1 MSIAIVQTGYR
12 IIHQTP
18 FAQPTTLLADSS
30 LCALS
35 TPSPPRF
42 QCVSVQAKRGTY
54 LLPRPL
60 PGKEG
65 GTLGLPNA
73 SVPSF
78 SRQSGQYH
86 FALRAGICVMPTHSK
101 WNHSLSHCWSFV
113 SMSSLNRAKVRR
125 VEMRK
130 KMTIG
135 GKRLTLLSQ
144 LIIWPNETSSQ
155 IQYLSSS
162 ESTSSSKCP
171 GLPSPPMTP
180 GFFFWCLLPRERL
193 TFVTVFCPFSAD
205 VTSPF
210 GGGFLRMLVRV
221 GAGAVSADWLKM
233 LWRRLSRTGRPSL
246 GLGSSDCA
254 FGVGTWL
261 REERG
266 RSAIDGSG
274 DAARSR
280 TGFEGSIGGG
290 LEFLG
295 VIDLRPARVDAAV
308 MDSCSG
314 AGSDVGAATMGE
326 DVLCS
331 ADSGSAGVAC
341 LLGCADSG
349 LWALGVPGP
358 AGASGTCT
366 VLDDVSGKGTGV

>member
-1 MSIAIVQTGYR
+1 MYLDAGGESSGSVQTTLELAINRRQAEKQEVFTVEVCGICLQIELLLATIRHDTLVARHEIDAVDLNHNLLRNGSQSWNFLASSPTTYQGPKRMSIAIVQTGYR
-12 IIHQTP
+12 IYQTP
-18 FAQPTTLLADSS
+18 FAQPTTPVATLLESS

-60 PGKEG
+60 PGSEG

-101 WNHSLSHCWSFV
+101 WNHSLSHCGRFV
-113 SMSSLNRAKVRR
+113 SIARPGWIPICRGTGK
-125 VEMRK
+125 EMNVAR
-130 KMTIG
+130 G
-135 GKRLTLLSQ
+135 RLTLLSQ

-180 GFFFWCLLPRERL
+180 GFFFWFLLPRDRL
-193 TFVTVFCPFSAD
+193 TLVTVFCPFSAD

-210 GGGFLRMLVRV
+210 GGGFLRVLVRV

-233 LWRRLSRTGRPSL
+233 L
-246 GLGSSDCA
+246 
-254 FGVGTWL
+254 
-261 REERG
+261 
-266 RSAIDGSG
+266 
-274 DAARSR
+274 
-280 TGFEGSIGGG
+280 
-290 LEFLG
+290 
-295 VIDLRPARVDAAV
+295 
-308 MDSCSG
+308 
-314 AGSDVGAATMGE
+314 
-326 DVLCS
+326 
-331 ADSGSAGVAC
+331 
-341 LLGCADSG
+341 
-349 LWALGVPGP
+349 
-358 AGASGTCT
+358 
-366 VLDDVSGKGTGV
+366 